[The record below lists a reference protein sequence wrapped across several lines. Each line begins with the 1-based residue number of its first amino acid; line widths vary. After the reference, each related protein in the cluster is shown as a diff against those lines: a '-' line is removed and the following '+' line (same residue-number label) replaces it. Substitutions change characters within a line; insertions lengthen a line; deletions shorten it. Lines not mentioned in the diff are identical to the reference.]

1 MLNLFHNSVKTF
13 WLHYLDFVSIFCLLY
28 LGQILLKYLISFFT
42 AKQKNPEFFLRSLSQ
57 THRLFVSI
65 SPPPCSVSFFM
76 ASTRQTSNRRRPRP
90 AELNLLGNFYSQ
102 LFLRLSISGFLGVGF
117 DLAWLSVS
125 GLGFQFLLTNMF
137 LYQLSLIKFL
147 IRVSIRFGGFFLRVS
162 ILVD

>member
-65 SPPPCSVSFFM
+65 SPPPCLPVSFFM

-90 AELNLLGNFYSQ
+90 AELNLLGWK
-102 LFLRLSISGFLGVGF
+102 RRRELGG
-117 DLAWLSVS
+117 SVCE
-125 GLGFQFLLTNMF
+125 
-137 LYQLSLIKFL
+137 
-147 IRVSIRFGGFFLRVS
+147 
-162 ILVD
+162 